1 MDRLLHVRSQNPQ
14 QMPYYIRDEHII
26 SVGYIVAGLGEVYSV
41 CATPY
46 ARKRLS
52 PGIDVFQKT
61 TYRLLCLENPVLWA
75 GSEIKAMP
83 DFCIPPHP
91 IPLPQGGEGTMCP
104 EILLLHPVGGEGR
117 GEGASALKTG
127 SSGPGRLLF

>member
-1 MDRLLHVRSQNPQ
+1 
-14 QMPYYIRDEHII
+14 MPYYIRDEHII

-104 EILLLHPVGGEGR
+104 EILLLHPVGGDGR
-117 GEGASALKTG
+117 GEGGHPPLKPDPL
-127 SSGPGRLLF
+127 GPVVYCFDYDRICFNG